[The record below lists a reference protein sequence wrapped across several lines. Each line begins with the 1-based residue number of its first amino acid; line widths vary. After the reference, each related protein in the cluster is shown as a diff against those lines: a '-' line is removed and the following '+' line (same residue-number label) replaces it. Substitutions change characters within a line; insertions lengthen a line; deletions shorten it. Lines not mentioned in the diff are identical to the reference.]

1 MTSKTNAS
9 TKPKATKKTP
19 DSTERLRKAAI
30 AEIRARIDGHEGKS
44 SASTNSAPGEV
55 EAVDAA
61 ASANIPSAISANDQ
75 INGSMDQPSKGKK
88 TSNKGIEKAK
98 ADKPKRLSGLD
109 AAAEVLAAARA
120 PMNCKDL
127 WAAIDA
133 GKLWKTGGKTPHAT
147 LYSAIIREIA
157 AKGSQS
163 RFKKTERGLFTLSSS
178 V

>member
-1 MTSKTNAS
+1 MSSRPNAS
-9 TKPKATKKTP
+9 KKPKVTKKTP
-19 DSTERLRKAAI
+19 DSTERLRKSAI

-44 SASTNSAPGEV
+44 SATANSAEGAV
-55 EAVDAA
+55 EAA
-61 ASANIPSAISANDQ
+61 ASAHTLSAISTNEQ
-75 INGSMDQPSKGKK
+75 ISGSMEKPSKGKK
-88 TSNKGIEKAK
+88 SNTSTDKSKVE
-98 ADKPKRLSGLD
+98 KPKRLSGLD
-109 AAAEVLAAARA
+109 AAAQILAGSSA

-163 RFKKTERGLFTLSSS
+163 RFRKTERGLFTLTSS